1 MLSAMTDVLPSD
13 GDGPAAIDPVR
24 KQIGA
29 NVRAEL
35 VRRERG
41 QDWLAGVLNLSQPQI
56 SKRLVGRIGFEARE
70 LVLTAEALDVPVERL
85 LHVATPIEVSAS

>member
-1 MLSAMTDVLPSD
+1 MTDVLPVD
-13 GDGPAAIDPVR
+13 GDGAPTVDPIR

-35 VRRERG
+35 IRRERD
-41 QDWLAGVLNLSQPQI
+41 QDWLAGVLRISQPQI

-70 LVLTAEALDVPVERL
+70 LVLVAEALDVPVARL
-85 LHVATPIEVSAS
+85 LQDAATPADVVAGVA